1 MTAGAPRKELG
12 PHINPWRLFQG
23 SFIPNAVMQL
33 PRRRL
38 SSDAKTCYGRLLR
51 FAGKRGVA
59 FPHVRTL
66 AHEIGLSRDAVFRA
80 LRQLR
85 GLGLITTTQRG
96 RGQAALIRF
105 YLPADV
111 FGELCARP
119 AIAPVPQQ
127 SRSGMAPVPQQ
138 SRGPLIER
146 ARAVN
151 LSHKNRSESP
161 LRGGA
166 GSARGQV
173 FTQRGNPKGQQRV
186 ANLLAG
192 IVKRT

>member
-12 PHINPWRLFQG
+12 PQINPWRIFQG

-33 PRRRL
+33 PRRRMT
-38 SSDAKTCYGRLLR
+38 SEAKICYGRLLR

-66 AHEIGLSRDAVFRA
+66 ALEVGLSRRSVFRA

-85 GLGLITTTQRG
+85 ELGLITSQHRG
-96 RGQAALIRF
+96 RGTTALIRF
-105 YLPADV
+105 HLPADV
-111 FGELCARP
+111 FGDVCPRP
-119 AIAPVPQQ
+119 AVPHLALQKPVGVPDVAP
-127 SRSGMAPVPQQ
+127 Q
-138 SRGPLIER
+138 SRGHLIER

-151 LSHKNRSESP
+151 LSHRTRSESP

-166 GSARGQV
+166 GSARGRV